1 MFENIDKSNWQTHRF
16 DEIAYSISEKIDPTN
31 TDLEIYVGLEHLDPE
46 SLHIKRFGEQGD
58 VMGLKLRCY
67 PGDIIFGKRRAYQRK
82 AAIVEFDGFC
92 SAHALVLRA
101 NSEIIE
107 PELFPFFLQS
117 DLFMHR
123 AVDISVGSLSPTIN
137 WKTLKQQEFLLP
149 PKDQQAKIAE
159 LLWAMD
165 DVVVNE
171 KEVLEK
177 LRLTYLSQIE
187 IVLLKKDG
195 LKKRVSDLGNIIR
208 GVGYKPSDLLDQ
220 YSDGSC
226 IILRANN
233 IKESDINYD
242 DVKILEMKTVKY
254 FQILKQNDFAIC
266 MSNGSK
272 ELVGKTAKYNDD
284 LKNVSVGSFCAA
296 FRPNGVKE
304 TSIVQHFFAS
314 ESYRQNIKRVLTGSN
329 INNLKP
335 IDIESIKFRINVSD
349 SIINKTLDKL
359 DKMKD
364 STIRIKK
371 SIETSKQLQNSLIN
385 EIFTV

>member
-149 PKDQQAKIAE
+149 PKDQQAQIAE

-242 DVKILEMKTVKY
+242 DIKILEMKTVKY

>member
-272 ELVGKTAKYNDD
+272 ELVGKTAKYYDD

>member
-107 PELFPFFLQS
+107 PELFPFFLHS

-149 PKDQQAKIAE
+149 PKDQQAQIAE

-242 DVKILEMKTVKY
+242 DIKILEMKTVKY

>member
-107 PELFPFFLQS
+107 PELFPFFLHS

-242 DVKILEMKTVKY
+242 DIKILEMKTVKY

>member
-165 DVVVNE
+165 DVVE
-171 KEVLEK
+171 KEKAVLEK

-187 IVLLKKDG
+187 KVLLKKDG

-242 DVKILEMKTVKY
+242 DIKILEMKTVKY

>member
-1 MFENIDKSNWQTHRF
+1 
-16 DEIAYSISEKIDPTN
+16 
-31 TDLEIYVGLEHLDPE
+31 
-46 SLHIKRFGEQGD
+46 
-58 VMGLKLRCY
+58 
-67 PGDIIFGKRRAYQRK
+67 DIIFGKRRAYQRK

-242 DVKILEMKTVKY
+242 DIKILEMKTVKY

>member
-242 DVKILEMKTVKY
+242 DIKILEMKTVKY

>member
-149 PKDQQAKIAE
+149 PKDQQAQIAE

-165 DVVVNE
+165 DVVEKSEKLNE
-171 KEVLEK
+171 KIEKCLES
-177 LRLTYLSQIE
+177 LIE
-187 IVLLKKDG
+187 SEIHG
-195 LKKRVSDLGNIIR
+195 
-208 GVGYKPSDLLDQ
+208 
-220 YSDGSC
+220 C
-226 IILRANN
+226 
-233 IKESDINYD
+233 E
-242 DVKILEMKTVKY
+242 
-254 FQILKQNDFAIC
+254 
-266 MSNGSK
+266 
-272 ELVGKTAKYNDD
+272 
-284 LKNVSVGSFCAA
+284 LKNKTI
-296 FRPNGVKE
+296 N
-304 TSIVQHFFAS
+304 Q
-314 ESYRQNIKRVLTGSN
+314 VLN
-329 INNLKP
+329 DEVDP
-335 IDIESIKFRINVSD
+335 
-349 SIINKTLDKL
+349 
-359 DKMKD
+359 
-364 STIRIKK
+364 K
-371 SIETSKQLQNSLIN
+371 SR
-385 EIFTV
+385 TVFLMS

>member
-165 DVVVNE
+165 DVVE
-171 KEVLEK
+171 KEKAVLEK

-242 DVKILEMKTVKY
+242 DIKILEMKTVKY

>member
-1 MFENIDKSNWQTHRF
+1 
-16 DEIAYSISEKIDPTN
+16 
-31 TDLEIYVGLEHLDPE
+31 
-46 SLHIKRFGEQGD
+46 
-58 VMGLKLRCY
+58 
-67 PGDIIFGKRRAYQRK
+67 
-82 AAIVEFDGFC
+82 
-92 SAHALVLRA
+92 
-101 NSEIIE
+101 
-107 PELFPFFLQS
+107 
-117 DLFMHR
+117 MHR

-242 DVKILEMKTVKY
+242 DIKILEMKTVKY